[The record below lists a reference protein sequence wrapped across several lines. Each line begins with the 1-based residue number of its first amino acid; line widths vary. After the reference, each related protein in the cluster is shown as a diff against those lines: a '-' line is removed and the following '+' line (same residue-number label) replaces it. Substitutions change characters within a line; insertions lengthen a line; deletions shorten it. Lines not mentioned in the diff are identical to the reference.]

1 MKEEKFLIIE
11 KSVLPEVFE
20 KVLYASSLLETGEAK
35 NTSEATKK
43 AGISRSVYYK
53 YKDSV
58 FPYTRSSARGIMTVQ
73 VVLSDRPG
81 VLANF
86 LSIFHEANANILTV
100 TQNIPIKGRAYISV
114 SASTVQMNM
123 NIDELL
129 YNLKNLKGVLK
140 VESLSN

>member
-1 MKEEKFLIIE
+1 MKEEKFLVIE

-20 KVLYASSLLETGEAK
+20 KVLYASSLLENGEAK

-73 VVLSDRPG
+73 VILSDRPG

-114 SASTVQMNM
+114 SASTVQMSM

>member
-1 MKEEKFLIIE
+1 MKEEKFLVIE
-11 KSVLPEVFE
+11 KTVLPEVFE
-20 KVLYASSLLETGEAK
+20 KVLYASSLLEMGEAK

-58 FPYTRSSARGIMTVQ
+58 FPYTRSSAKGMITVQ

-86 LSIFHEANANILTV
+86 LSIFHNANANILTV
-100 TQNIPIKGRAYISV
+100 TQNIPIKGRAFVSV
-114 SASTVQMNM
+114 SANTTHMSINM
-123 NIDELL
+123 DEFL
-129 YNLKNLKGVLK
+129 YNLKTLKGVLK
-140 VESLSN
+140 VESLSD